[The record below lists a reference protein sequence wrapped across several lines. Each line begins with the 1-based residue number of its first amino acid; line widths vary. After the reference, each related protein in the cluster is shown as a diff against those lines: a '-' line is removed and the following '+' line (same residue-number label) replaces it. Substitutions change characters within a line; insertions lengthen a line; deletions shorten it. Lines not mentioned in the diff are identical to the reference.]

1 MGYTGGTKGCTGD
14 ADTEQDSLLEK
25 ERRAL
30 FLLSR
35 IEGMYADK
43 LLRMYEY
50 AGSFSEACRVPAQE
64 YERMGLFSHAEN
76 GRKLLFTYDRRQER
90 EQADLREYDSL
101 SARGIR
107 FCTFLDEDYPKRLL
121 PLPDRPL
128 LLYVRGSLPKD
139 ALPSAAV
146 IGARICSDY
155 GRETAVYFASA
166 LSEAGIQIVSGM
178 AAGIDGTAQAAALRT
193 GGKSFAVLGSGVDI
207 CYPRENEAIYR
218 RMAAGAG
225 GVISEFP
232 PKSPGLPFHFVL
244 RNRIIAG
251 LCDVLLVLEARERSG
266 TSITVAQ
273 ALEQGREVFALP
285 GRIDDP
291 LGRGCNALLRDG
303 ASVLTSPDDVLES
316 LCFRFPN
323 WQNEGKIS
331 GKTAGQGQTA
341 ALDKK
346 ISGLAKTEK
355 IVYSCVDTTEQHV
368 EVIARKA
375 GLPISQTADSL
386 LKLELLDLAASPSS
400 GYYRRLGKR

>member
-1 MGYTGGTKGCTGD
+1 M
-14 ADTEQDSLLEK
+14 EK
-25 ERRAL
+25 RNAEAEIREEERRAL
-30 FLLSR
+30 FLLSQ
-35 IEGMYADK
+35 IEGLYADTM
-43 LLRMYEY
+43 LRMYEY
-50 AGSFSEACRVPAQE
+50 AGSFSDAYRVPAQE
-64 YERMGLFSHAEN
+64 YEKRGIFRPTEN
-76 GRKLLFTYDRRQER
+76 GRKLLLRYDRRRER
-90 EQADLREYDSL
+90 EDLREYDAL
-101 SARGIR
+101 SANGIR
-107 FCTFLDEDYPKRLL
+107 LYPFFDEAYPKRLL

-128 LLYVRGSLPKD
+128 LLYVKGRLPGD
-139 ALPSAAV
+139 EIPSAAI
-146 IGARICSDY
+146 IGARMCSEY
-155 GRETAVYFASA
+155 GRETAAYFASA
-166 LSEAGIQIVSGM
+166 LSEAGVQIISGM

-193 GGKSFAVLGSGVDI
+193 GGESFAVLGSGVDI

-273 ALEQGREVFALP
+273 ALEQGREIFALP
-285 GRIDDP
+285 GRINDP

-316 LCFRFPN
+316 LRFRFPA
-323 WQNEGKIS
+323 WQNGNRDFRGTGGGERAAAS
-331 GKTAGQGQTA
+331 G
-341 ALDKK
+341 KK

-375 GLPISQTADSL
+375 GLSISQTADIL
-386 LKLELLDLAASPSS
+386 LRLELLDLAASPSS
-400 GYYRRLGKR
+400 GYYRRIELPGSRSSKNAV